1 MSDFYQ
7 CVFAKDV
14 FQNVYDENGKY
25 DLNPQTKLLAFA
37 DRDNPAVPAAHENYC
52 FRKDILSDVL
62 SFLMRPNGDALYVSG
77 PTGSGKTSIVTEAA
91 ARLNWPVQQLTL
103 NSRFEF
109 SELKGQFTVAS
120 VREGGP
126 AEMRFMH
133 GPLATAMKYGHIL
146 LLNEIDLADPGELSG
161 LNDVLEGRPL
171 VIAENKGEII
181 KPHPMF
187 RVVVTGNSFGSGD
200 PTGLY
205 QGVVQQNVA
214 ALDRYRF
221 LYVGYPDE
229 AIESALLE
237 KEMPEAAPEVRKLM
251 IKLASEVRTLFLGED
266 GLGSGALS
274 ATMSTRCLVRW
285 ARLSRDFRYEKH
297 PLKEAL
303 KRALLLRLEPAEAAT
318 INNLATAIFGAVWDD
333 DPSEKK
339 SSPRSRKKADA

>member
-1 MSDFYQ
+1 MADFYKRF
-7 CVFAKDV
+7 FAKDV
-14 FQNVYDENGKY
+14 FKNVYDENGKY
-25 DLNPQTKLLAFA
+25 ELNPQSQLLGFS
-37 DRDNPAVPAAHENYC
+37 DKENPAVPAANENYC

-62 SFLMRPNGDALYVSG
+62 SFLMRPNGDALYISG
-77 PTGSGKTSIVTEAA
+77 PTWSGKTSVVTETA

-109 SELKGQFTVAS
+109 SQLKGQFTVAS
-120 VREGGP
+120 LKEGGP
-126 AEMRFMH
+126 AEMHFMH

-171 VIAENKGEII
+171 VIAENRGEII

-200 PTGLY
+200 ATGLY
-205 QGVVQQNVA
+205 QGVLEQNVA

-229 AIESALLE
+229 AVETALLE
-237 KEMPEAAPEVRKLM
+237 KEMPSTTPEVRKLM
-251 IKLASEVRTLFLGED
+251 IRLAHEIRTLFLGED
-266 GLGSGALS
+266 GNGTGTLS

-285 ARLSRDFRYEKH
+285 ARLSRDLRYEKH

-303 KRALLLRLEPAEAAT
+303 KRALLLRLEPAEAAS
-318 INNLATAIFGAVWDD
+318 INNLAIAIFGEVWMDE
-333 DPSEKK
+333 PTSKKK
-339 SSPRSRKKADA
+339 SSSSKKAE